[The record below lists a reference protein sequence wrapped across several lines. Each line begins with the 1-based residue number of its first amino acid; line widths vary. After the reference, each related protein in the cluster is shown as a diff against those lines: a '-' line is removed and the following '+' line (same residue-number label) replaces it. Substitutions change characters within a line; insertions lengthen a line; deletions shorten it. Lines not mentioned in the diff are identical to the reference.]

1 MAIRAG
7 GQKLSAESEEASRS
21 SRQIGMN
28 SGRIALLKELQ
39 LDRHV
44 IGSSLR
50 VTGTVT
56 AVCLPLPR
64 DGRAESVLI
73 VKRLCLIEHT
83 GSLLWVD
90 ITLIK
95 VGQDEGDV
103 DLKESSLVQFIGEV
117 CSVELRDFEFPEG
130 TNPVQF
136 YLIAKV
142 ARIVDGLDIALYEQS
157 LQARR
162 ALLAKADCN

>member
-1 MAIRAG
+1 M
-7 GQKLSAESEEASRS
+7 
-21 SRQIGMN
+21 
-28 SGRIALLKELQ
+28 
-39 LDRHV
+39 
-44 IGSSLR
+44 
-50 VTGTVT
+50 
-56 AVCLPLPR
+56 
-64 DGRAESVLI
+64 
-73 VKRLCLIEHT
+73 
-83 GSLLWVD
+83 
-90 ITLIK
+90 IK

-142 ARIVDGLDIALYEQS
+142 ARIVDGLDMALYEQS